1 MYSSL
6 VETVSFIM
14 IDFKATEIAVL
25 LAFLYTRLSQ
35 NNVSINDVLPTYRIQ
50 KSIYL
55 NSMSFKIL
63 QKLADNS
70 SQEYWKKDG

>member
-1 MYSSL
+1 
-6 VETVSFIM
+6 M
-14 IDFKATEIAVL
+14 IDFKATEITVL
-25 LAFLYTRLSQ
+25 LAFLYTRLSH

-70 SQEYWKKDG
+70 SQEYWKRTGNGIKNIITMT

>member
-1 MYSSL
+1 
-6 VETVSFIM
+6 M
-14 IDFKATEIAVL
+14 IDFKATEITVL

-70 SQEYWKKDG
+70 SQEYWKRTGNGIKNIITMT

>member
-1 MYSSL
+1 
-6 VETVSFIM
+6 M
-14 IDFKATEIAVL
+14 IDFKATEITVL

-35 NNVSINDVLPTYRIQ
+35 NNVSINDVLPTYCIQ

-70 SQEYWKKDG
+70 SQEYWKRTGNGIKNIITMT